1 MIFLER
7 NIFEH
12 SRQLP
17 EVKVMCVQRWTFLFY
32 HHTCPSGE
40 TSHDFSFS
48 KAVKLR
54 GCICNYGF
62 STSEEQAD
70 FFIFSWAEGIS
81 KGSEAKAAFW
91 EGKTADNEGTL
102 CPALSQHLY
111 ISNQCLNVTELK
123 IASSL
128 TRSNA
133 ISHRFLF
140 ILETAGS
147 LLPALGCWSNS
158 WFSHASYHLSAKQT
172 LKKCLTV
179 VEMVQ

>member
-1 MIFLER
+1 MF
-7 NIFEH
+7 
-12 SRQLP
+12 
-17 EVKVMCVQRWTFLFY
+17 VQRWIFLFY

-40 TSHDFSFS
+40 TAQDFSFS

-54 GCICNYGF
+54 GCICNYGGF
-62 STSEEQAD
+62 STSEEQED
-70 FFIFSWAEGIS
+70 FVGFFPWTEGTS

-91 EGKTADNEGTL
+91 DGKTADNEVTL
-102 CPALSQHLY
+102 CLALSQHLY

-123 IASSL
+123 IASSPA
-128 TRSNA
+128 RSNA

-147 LLPALGCWSNS
+147 LLSALGCWSNS
-158 WFSHASYHLSAKQT
+158 WFSHASHRLSAKQA

-179 VEMVQ
+179 VGMVQ